1 MHPVTEAFWISHTCG
16 GAFVNLFYLLSHGAD
31 QLLILQPVVAS
42 FLLELLF
49 QSLEL
54 IGHGSLHLYRLQ
66 IQTRREERAQGAN
79 FARQPPSCVLL
90 SFRPGDEIT
99 EIQSVNL

>member
-1 MHPVTEAFWISHTCG
+1 MHPSTEAFCIAHTWG
-16 GAFVNLFYLLSHGAD
+16 GAFVNMFYLLSHGAD
-31 QLLILQPVVAS
+31 QLLILRPVVAS

-66 IQTRREERAQGAN
+66 TQTRREKRAQSAN
-79 FARQPPSCVLL
+79 FARHPGQPD
-90 SFRPGDEIT
+90 R
-99 EIQSVNL
+99 

>member
-1 MHPVTEAFWISHTCG
+1 MSM
-16 GAFVNLFYLLSHGAD
+16 FYLLSQGAD

-66 IQTRREERAQGAN
+66 TQTRREKRAQRAN
-79 FARQPPSCVLL
+79 FARRTASCALL
-90 SFRPGDEIT
+90 SFRPGDVIT
-99 EIQSVNL
+99 GIQSVIL